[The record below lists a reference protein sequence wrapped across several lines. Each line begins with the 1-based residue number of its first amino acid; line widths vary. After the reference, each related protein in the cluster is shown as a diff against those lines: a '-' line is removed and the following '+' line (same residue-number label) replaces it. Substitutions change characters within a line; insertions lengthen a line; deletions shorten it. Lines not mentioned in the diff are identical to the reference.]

1 MLKSLAKRLPHPL
14 LMRLHQ
20 RYQLARQSALAR
32 EISGRTGLP
41 LLETL
46 DLTPLK
52 SSDTVFILGSGWSI
66 NEIGDERWK
75 VIGRHDSIA
84 MNFWPAHAFVPGIYL
99 FENVARSPGYEL
111 VFDALQGLLQ
121 RRTQD
126 YRNTVKIVSELQP
139 LDSRQLILEIPPA
152 FRPNLYVGY
161 SAGVVARTQQE
172 LIAGLRYLCQ
182 KRVFAPGDRI
192 SWHFKYQGSV
202 TAAISLAVR
211 MNYRRIVLCGVD
223 LGNAEYFYQHR
234 QKYPE
239 ACNWE
244 FAPRDQPHLMARR
257 YEWGL
262 PAQEAIYLFT
272 QEVLDPAGIELFVE
286 NRSSKLF
293 PRIPEASPQLFEQ
306 LAAFGPK
313 CQRQC

>member
-84 MNFWPAHAFVPGIYL
+84 MNFWPAHAFVPRIYL
-99 FENVARSPGYEL
+99 FEYLSRTPGYE
-111 VFDALQGLLQ
+111 VMFDALQGLMRL
-121 RRTQD
+121 RAED
-126 YRNTVKIVSELQP
+126 YRNTVKIVSELQGW
-139 LDSRQLILEIPPA
+139 DSRQPILEIPQT
-152 FRPNLYVGY
+152 FRRNLYVGY
-161 SAGVVARTQQE
+161 SAGVVARSERE
-172 LIAGLRYLCQ
+172 LIAGLRYLRRQ
-182 KRVFAPGDRI
+182 GIFEPGNHI
-192 SWHFKYQGSV
+192 AWHFKYGGSV
-202 TAAISLAVR
+202 IAAISLAAR
-211 MNYRRIVLCGVD
+211 MNYRRIVLCGID
-223 LGNAEYFYQHR
+223 LGKAEYFYHDLER
-234 QKYPE
+234 YPE

-244 FAPRDQPHLMARR
+244 FVPRTQLHGAARR
-257 YEWGL
+257 FKWGL
-262 PAQEAIYLFT
+262 PAPEVVYHFKQ
-272 QEVLDPAGIELFVE
+272 QVLDPAGIELFVE
-286 NRSSKLF
+286 NRSSTLF
-293 PRIPEASPQLFEQ
+293 PRVPQTPPSLFEG
-306 LAAFGPK
+306 LTSNSPGGP
-313 CQRQC
+313 